1 MPYWR
6 LCGFY
11 LCYFAAVGALI
22 PYLALYL
29 RSIAFTPVQIGGIFA
44 LLMVSRIIA
53 PNLWS
58 WLADLRG
65 QQMGLVRLAAFA
77 ATIAFAGMLVD
88 TRFGW
93 VALVMLL
100 FAFFW
105 DACLPQVEATTL
117 NHLRGRLA
125 QYARIRLWGSIGFIL
140 TAVGLGLLLERVGTW
155 WLLPSVLLLLTSV
168 WFSTLLIPES
178 PRGAPQATGARLHR
192 LFLRPPVIGF
202 LGACLLMH
210 ASHGPYYTFYSI
222 YLEDHAYPRG
232 MIGALWAF
240 GVVCEIGVFL
250 LMPRIH
256 ARLRPRQILLASFV
270 AAAARWLLIGY
281 FPQRPELL
289 IAAQALHGVT
299 FGAYHAAAIELVHR
313 FFTGRH
319 QVRGQAIY
327 GSVGFGLGG
336 ALGSLYSGFA
346 WARIGPA
353 HTFELA
359 ALLAA
364 LAFAFLYMALRP
376 GGGSAGSETGRTE

>member
-125 QYARIRLWGSIGFIL
+125 QY
-140 TAVGLGLLLERVGTW
+140 
-155 WLLPSVLLLLTSV
+155 
-168 WFSTLLIPES
+168 
-178 PRGAPQATGARLHR
+178 
-192 LFLRPPVIGF
+192 
-202 LGACLLMH
+202 
-210 ASHGPYYTFYSI
+210 
-222 YLEDHAYPRG
+222 
-232 MIGALWAF
+232 
-240 GVVCEIGVFL
+240 
-250 LMPRIH
+250 
-256 ARLRPRQILLASFV
+256 
-270 AAAARWLLIGY
+270 
-281 FPQRPELL
+281 
-289 IAAQALHGVT
+289 
-299 FGAYHAAAIELVHR
+299 
-313 FFTGRH
+313 
-319 QVRGQAIY
+319 
-327 GSVGFGLGG
+327 
-336 ALGSLYSGFA
+336 
-346 WARIGPA
+346 
-353 HTFELA
+353 
-359 ALLAA
+359 
-364 LAFAFLYMALRP
+364 
-376 GGGSAGSETGRTE
+376 